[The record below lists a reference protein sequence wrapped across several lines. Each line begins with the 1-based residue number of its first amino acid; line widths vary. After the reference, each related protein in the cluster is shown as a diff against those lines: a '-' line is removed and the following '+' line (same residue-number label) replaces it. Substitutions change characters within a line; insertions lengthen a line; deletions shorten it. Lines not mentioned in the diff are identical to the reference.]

1 MDITIANA
9 AKIIILI
16 FVIVIK
22 KINNWIAKDKNKN
35 DWKKIFFDGNCGTYG
50 QKKRLPKSWIGAQA
64 SLPAKRAWKPALHTI
79 FLDSPLLVYN

>member
-35 DWKKIFFDGNCGTYG
+35 DWKKIFFDGKCGTYR
-50 QKKRLPKSWIGAQA
+50 QKKRLPK
-64 SLPAKRAWKPALHTI
+64 K
-79 FLDSPLLVYN
+79 LDWSAGILACKAGLEARTPHHLFRQPLTGI